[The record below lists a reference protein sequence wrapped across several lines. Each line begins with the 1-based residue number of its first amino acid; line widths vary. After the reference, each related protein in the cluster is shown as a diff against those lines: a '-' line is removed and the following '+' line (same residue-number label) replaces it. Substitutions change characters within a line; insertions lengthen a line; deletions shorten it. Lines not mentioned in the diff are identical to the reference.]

1 MNLLIV
7 ISTASVTLI
16 LCLVYIKFFQKNDV
30 SKVGLDE
37 LKKDKDHE
45 IELLKSENE
54 KELSVL
60 REQLNS
66 LETEKENLKETLNK
80 ERETT
85 AKQLETLGKVD
96 AFKTSVTTNM
106 GEYSQMI
113 EKQQKFID
121 KLTGN
126 AKYQGDF
133 GERFLEQSLNFH
145 GFKLGIDYTKQKK
158 EEVYNLE
165 EDKSETTKPDIVLNL
180 ADTHIICDSK
190 VSLDN
195 WKKFVNA
202 ENDEVKNEQFKKHY
216 QAVKK
221 HIDELSKKDYMKNL
235 KKEVFQ
241 KVIMYMAHE
250 AAYLSALEYD
260 PTLYD
265 YAYKKNILL
274 VGPKN
279 LLAII
284 SIVQTIRDKEKQI
297 NSVAEIT
304 NTASNLM
311 EKYSL
316 LKTHLIKTMTSF
328 NSHGENLKK
337 VINGAYLGRNSLE
350 QRIEKL
356 KDLGINS
363 STPIQKTNPLQDKLM
378 DFEEVKDKN
387 EEEKKEPLN

>member
-1 MNLLIV
+1 MNLLVV

-16 LCLVYIKFFQKNDV
+16 LCLVYIKFFQKNDD

-45 IELLKSENE
+45 IELLKSETE
-54 KELSVL
+54 KELSVF
-60 REQLNS
+60 REKLNS
-66 LETEKENLKETLNK
+66 LETEKNSLKETLTK

-96 AFKTSVTTNM
+96 EFKTSVTTNM

-126 AKYQGDF
+126 ARYQGDF

-180 ADTHIICDSK
+180 VDTHIICDSK

-221 HIDELSKKDYMKNL
+221 HIDDLSKKEYMKNL

-304 NTASNLM
+304 STASNLM

-356 KDLGINS
+356 KNLGINS

-378 DFEEVKDKN
+378 DFEEVKDKS

>member
-1 MNLLIV
+1 MNLLVV

-16 LCLVYIKFFQKNDV
+16 LCLVYIKFFQKNDD

-45 IELLKSENE
+45 IELLKSETE
-54 KELSVL
+54 KELSVF
-60 REQLNS
+60 REKLNS
-66 LETEKENLKETLNK
+66 LETEKNSLKETLTK

-126 AKYQGDF
+126 ARYQGDF

-180 ADTHIICDSK
+180 VDTHIICDSK

-221 HIDELSKKDYMKNL
+221 HIDDLSKKEYMKNL

-304 NTASNLM
+304 STASNLM

-356 KDLGINS
+356 KNLGINS

-378 DFEEVKDKN
+378 DFEEVKDKS